1 MHGERRDCCGTGW
14 GGAGAAVC
22 RGELS
27 HLSGVFASPVQAE
40 CDSTPLTFAAA
51 AQVETLLC
59 ISHEGDSRC

>member
-14 GGAGAAVC
+14 GGVGWGGG

-27 HLSGVFASPVQAE
+27 LLSGVFASPVQSE
-40 CDSTPLTFAAA
+40 SESTPLTFAAA
-51 AQVETLLC
+51 AQVETHLC